1 MYLSRKN
8 FMEAQKI
15 LVEYLKQHGEI
26 TLGIYRDLLK
36 TSRKY
41 AMSILE
47 YFDSIKLTKRIDN
60 VRILYKGE

>member
-1 MYLSRKN
+1 
-8 FMEAQKI
+8 MEAQKI